1 MQMPPRQVAC
11 WAANL
16 AVERDTFASLC
27 TALQGQVSEGTEWEA
42 LLALANRTLVTPTL
56 GNALANNDRVPAD
69 VREFIAAVAS
79 RTLDRNLAMRRQ
91 LSECCIALSN
101 CGVVP
106 ILIKGAAFMISA
118 PLDANARLSTD
129 LDLVLPA
136 DQKSDA
142 IKALQTIG
150 YEYAPSSI
158 SPDAGVNL
166 QRSSDVGGLDIHYRL
181 RSFHPQREYDDLR
194 PYCEPVSVD
203 GAAIC
208 VPSRELQL
216 AILVAH
222 DQMQERDYWRG
233 LIDLRHMLDL
243 RAIVLAG
250 NQLDENVLAR
260 FFPEG
265 PHRRALETQLL
276 TLESV
281 LGIAKPTRSVHGRR
295 ARLQVRRRRWQI
307 GRAWAL
313 PAATAAT
320 LMIDPMRPPDAVLE
334 TGRWRSVAQYYRRMF
349 VPAKDTKV

>member
-1 MQMPPRQVAC
+1 M
-11 WAANL
+11 
-16 AVERDTFASLC
+16 C
-27 TALQGQVSEGTEWEA
+27 TALQGQVAKGTKWES
-42 LLALANRTLVTPTL
+42 LLTLANRTLVTPAL
-56 GNALANNDRVPAD
+56 ANALADNDQVPPD
-69 VREFIAAVAS
+69 VREFLAAIAS

-91 LSECCIALSN
+91 LSECCMALSN
-101 CGVVP
+101 CGVLP
-106 ILIKGAAFMISA
+106 ILIKGAAFMISE
-118 PLDANARLSTD
+118 PRYVNARLSTD
-129 LDLVLPA
+129 LDLVLQA
-136 DQKSDA
+136 DQKAAA
-142 IKALQTIG
+142 IAALQAIG

-181 RSFHPQREYDDLR
+181 RSFHPQRQYDDLR
-194 PYCEPVSVD
+194 PYCD
-203 GAAIC
+203 RALLNGAAIC

-250 NQLDENVLAR
+250 GKLNEDILADL
-260 FFPEG
+260 FPEG

-276 TLESV
+276 TLEWV
-281 LGIAKPTRSVHGRR
+281 FGIARPIHADSGRR

-313 PAATAAT
+313 PVTTAAT